1 MMSARIRMVGLVLG
15 AWLWVGTAG
24 AQTDIRVLPAVSE
37 PSAWTATESSVAV
50 SRLQLQG
57 TPCLQWSVP
66 IDHHAGEPKYPIGWP
81 RMMFKPPIDQAAW
94 YLYDR
99 LELQVQVESSRPEA
113 GPVPVSLTFYVKDDK
128 QGHSLQLKLPPG
140 AWQTVELPI
149 ADLPEPALLTGLR
162 AAISESHFQHGDRL
176 EFHFGG
182 GRLLRSGDCVLEK
195 LAVSAAVRQ
204 DGRLQLPVVTVMRGP
219 ASDVARGVPF
229 QVSRR
234 GEVLR
239 LEVLPVIRGERSW
252 LMDLSELGLP
262 PGGYELTAF
271 PGHPAQERQAL
282 FTIEP

>member
-1 MMSARIRMVGLVLG
+1 MSIRIRLVSLVLG
-15 AWLWVGTAG
+15 AALWAGSAG
-24 AQTDIRVLPAVSE
+24 AATDSLVLSALLD

-50 SRLQLQG
+50 SRLQLQE

-81 RMMFKPPIDQAAW
+81 RMTFKPPAHEAAW
-94 YLYDR
+94 HLYDR
-99 LELQVQVESSRPEA
+99 LVLQVQVESSRPEA

-128 QGHSLQLKLPPG
+128 KGHSLQLKLPPG
-140 AWQTVELPI
+140 VWETVELPVS
-149 ADLPEPALLTGLR
+149 ALPEPAILAGLR
-162 AAISESHFQHGDRL
+162 AAISESSFQHGDRL

-182 GRLLRSGDCVLEK
+182 ARLLRSADCVLEK
-195 LAVSAAVRQ
+195 LAVAAAVRQ
-204 DGRLQLPVVTVMRGP
+204 DGRLQLPVATTMSGP
-219 ASDVARGVPF
+219 AADVARGIPF

-252 LMDLSELGLP
+252 LMDISELGLP
-262 PGGYELTAF
+262 PGEYELTAF
-271 PGHPAQERQAL
+271 PGHPVQERQAL